1 MHRAQHVQST
11 RLRRRRRI
19 RPNRAL
25 QSSEKHPKSYDVE
38 EKQLKNSLHGLIGA
52 MQTVDTLIIGG
63 GAAGLQAALVMVRAR
78 RSVLVVD
85 SSTPRNRFA
94 HEIHGV
100 IALEGTPP
108 LEFQERGK
116 EQVRSYGVQIM
127 EATVD
132 SVTDND
138 RTLTVTLSNGDT
150 VAARS
155 IIVASGVD
163 DVHLPIPGLE
173 ENWGDTVLHCP
184 YCHGYEVADKNL
196 GVLCIGEFSL
206 QHAAIL
212 RQWSENITFF
222 TNGMELTEEQRSG
235 LTRRGMALVD
245 GPVTAFHNGKVLVGD
260 DDHAVDALF
269 YMPVPHP
276 HDEFLAD
283 LNLERHSPPSG
294 MGGSLIKVGPAG
306 ATSHPR
312 IWAVGNVVNPPAQ
325 VAVAMGEANAA
336 AIAVNAFLVEDDWI

>member
-1 MHRAQHVQST
+1 
-11 RLRRRRRI
+11 
-19 RPNRAL
+19 
-25 QSSEKHPKSYDVE
+25 
-38 EKQLKNSLHGLIGA
+38 

-78 RSVLVVD
+78 RSVLIVD

-108 LEFQERGK
+108 REFQERGK
-116 EQVRSYGVQIM
+116 EQLRSYGVDIM
-127 EATVD
+127 NATVE
-132 SVTDND
+132 SVSDND
-138 RTLTVTLSNGDT
+138 RTLTATLSSSDT
-150 VAARS
+150 VAARA
-155 IIVASGVD
+155 IIVASGVN
-163 DVHLPIPGLE
+163 DVHPDIPGLE

-184 YCHGYEVADKNL
+184 YCHGYEVADKKL
-196 GVLCIGEFSL
+196 GVLCIGEFSFH
-206 QHAAIL
+206 HAAVL
-212 RQWSENITFF
+212 RQWSKDITFF
-222 TNGMELTEEQRSG
+222 TNGMVLSEEQRAD
-235 LTRRGMALVD
+235 LTRRGIALVD
-245 GPVTAFHNGKVLVGD
+245 DPVTAFHDGKVLVGD

-325 VAVAMGEANAA
+325 VAMAMGEANAA

>member
-1 MHRAQHVQST
+1 
-11 RLRRRRRI
+11 
-19 RPNRAL
+19 
-25 QSSEKHPKSYDVE
+25 
-38 EKQLKNSLHGLIGA
+38 

-108 LEFQERGK
+108 REFQERGK
-116 EQVRSYGVQIM
+116 EQLRSYGAQIVN
-127 EATVD
+127 ATVD

-138 RTLTVTLSNGDT
+138 RTLTATLSNGET
-150 VAARS
+150 IAARS

-163 DVHLPIPGLE
+163 DEHPAIPGLE

-184 YCHGYEVADKNL
+184 YCHGYEVADKKL
-196 GVLCIGEFSL
+196 GVLCIGEFSFH
-206 QHAAIL
+206 HAAVL
-212 RQWSENITFF
+212 RQWSRDITFF
-222 TNGMELTEEQRSG
+222 TNGWELTEEQRSH

-245 GPVTAFHNGKVLVGD
+245 GPVTSFHDGKVLVGD
-260 DDHAVDALF
+260 DNHAVDALF
-269 YMPVPHP
+269 YMPIPHP

-306 ATSHPR
+306 ATSHAR

-325 VAVAMGEANAA
+325 VAMAMGEANAA

>member
-1 MHRAQHVQST
+1 
-11 RLRRRRRI
+11 
-19 RPNRAL
+19 
-25 QSSEKHPKSYDVE
+25 
-38 EKQLKNSLHGLIGA
+38 

-63 GAAGLQAALVMVRAR
+63 GAAGLQAALVMARAR
-78 RSVLVVD
+78 RNVLVVD
-85 SSTPRNRFA
+85 SATPRNRFA

-108 LEFQERGK
+108 LDFQEHGK
-116 EQVRSYGVQIM
+116 EHVRNYGVQIVK
-127 EATVD
+127 ATVD

-138 RTLTVTLSNGDT
+138 RTLTATLSNGDT

-163 DVHLPIPGLE
+163 DVHPAIPGLE
-173 ENWGDTVLHCP
+173 ENWGNTVLHCP

-212 RQWSENITFF
+212 RQWSQNITFF
-222 TNGMELTEEQRSG
+222 TNGMELTEQQRSH
-235 LTRRGMALVD
+235 LTRRGMVLVD
-245 GPVTAFHNGKVLVGD
+245 GPVTSFHDGKVQVGD

-269 YMPVPHP
+269 YMPIPHP

-306 ATSHPR
+306 ATSHAR

-325 VAVAMGEANAA
+325 VAMAMGEANAA

>member
-1 MHRAQHVQST
+1 
-11 RLRRRRRI
+11 
-19 RPNRAL
+19 
-25 QSSEKHPKSYDVE
+25 
-38 EKQLKNSLHGLIGA
+38 

-94 HEIHGV
+94 REIHGV

-108 LEFQERGK
+108 REFQERGK
-116 EQVRSYGVQIM
+116 EQLRSYGVDIVN
-127 EATVD
+127 ATVE

-138 RTLTVTLSNGDT
+138 RTLTATLSTGET
-150 VAARS
+150 IAARA

-163 DVHLPIPGLE
+163 DVHPDIPGLE

-184 YCHGYEVADKNL
+184 YCHGYEVADKKL

-212 RQWSENITFF
+212 RQWSGDITFF
-222 TNGMELTEEQRSG
+222 TNGWELTEEQRAG
-235 LTRRGMALVD
+235 LTRRGIALVD
-245 GPVTAFHNGKVLVGD
+245 APVTAFQDGKVLLGSGE
-260 DDHAVDALF
+260 HAVDALF

-312 IWAVGNVVNPPAQ
+312 VWAVGNVVNPPAQ

-336 AIAVNAFLVEDDWI
+336 AIAVNAFLIGEEWN

>member
-1 MHRAQHVQST
+1 
-11 RLRRRRRI
+11 
-19 RPNRAL
+19 
-25 QSSEKHPKSYDVE
+25 
-38 EKQLKNSLHGLIGA
+38 

-85 SSTPRNRFA
+85 STTPRNRFA

-116 EQVRSYGVQIM
+116 EQLRNYGVQIVNT
-127 EATVD
+127 TVD

-138 RTLTVTLSNGDT
+138 RTLTATLSNGET

-163 DVHLPIPGLE
+163 DVHSNIPGLE

-184 YCHGYEVADKNL
+184 YCHGFEVADKKL

-206 QHAAIL
+206 HHAALL
-212 RQWSENITFF
+212 RQWSKDITFF
-222 TNGMELTEEQRSG
+222 TNGMELTEEQRAD
-235 LTRRGMALVD
+235 LTRRGIALVD
-245 GPVTAFHNGKVLVGD
+245 GPVTAFQDGKVLVGSTT
-260 DDHAVDALF
+260 HAVDALF

-294 MGGSLIKVGPAG
+294 MGGSLIKTGLAG

>member
-1 MHRAQHVQST
+1 
-11 RLRRRRRI
+11 
-19 RPNRAL
+19 
-25 QSSEKHPKSYDVE
+25 
-38 EKQLKNSLHGLIGA
+38 

-63 GAAGLQAALVMVRAR
+63 GAAGLQAALVMARAR
-78 RSVLVVD
+78 RNVLVVD
-85 SSTPRNRFA
+85 SATPRNRFA

-108 LEFQERGK
+108 LDFQEHGK
-116 EQVRSYGVQIM
+116 EHVRNYGVQIVK
-127 EATVD
+127 ATVD

-138 RTLTVTLSNGDT
+138 RTLTATLSNGDT

-163 DVHLPIPGLE
+163 DVHPAIPGLE
-173 ENWGDTVLHCP
+173 ENWGNTVLHCP
-184 YCHGYEVADKNL
+184 YCHGYEVVDKHL

-212 RQWSENITFF
+212 RQWSQNITFF
-222 TNGMELTEEQRSG
+222 TNGMELNEQQRSG

-245 GPVTAFHNGKVLVGD
+245 GPVTSFHDGKVLVGD

-269 YMPVPHP
+269 YMPIPHP

-306 ATSHPR
+306 ATSHAR

-325 VAVAMGEANAA
+325 VAMAMGEANAA

>member
-1 MHRAQHVQST
+1 
-11 RLRRRRRI
+11 
-19 RPNRAL
+19 
-25 QSSEKHPKSYDVE
+25 
-38 EKQLKNSLHGLIGA
+38 

-94 HEIHGV
+94 REIHGV

-108 LEFQERGK
+108 REFQERGK
-116 EQVRSYGVQIM
+116 EQLRSYGVQIVK
-127 EATVD
+127 ATVD

-138 RTLTVTLSNGDT
+138 RTLTATLSNGDT

-163 DVHLPIPGLE
+163 DVHPAIPGLE
-173 ENWGDTVLHCP
+173 ENWGNTVLHCP
-184 YCHGYEVADKNL
+184 YCHGYEVADKHL

-212 RQWSENITFF
+212 RQWSQNITFF
-222 TNGMELTEEQRSG
+222 TNGMELNEQQRSH

-245 GPVTAFHNGKVLVGD
+245 GPITAFHDGKVQVGD

-269 YMPVPHP
+269 YMPIPRP

-306 ATSHPR
+306 ATSHAR

-325 VAVAMGEANAA
+325 VAMAMGEANAA

>member
-1 MHRAQHVQST
+1 
-11 RLRRRRRI
+11 
-19 RPNRAL
+19 
-25 QSSEKHPKSYDVE
+25 
-38 EKQLKNSLHGLIGA
+38 

-94 HEIHGV
+94 REIHGV

-108 LEFQERGK
+108 REFQERGK
-116 EQVRSYGVQIM
+116 EQLRSYGVEIVN
-127 EATVD
+127 ATVE

-138 RTLTVTLSNGDT
+138 RTLTATLSTGDT
-150 VAARS
+150 VAARA

-163 DVHLPIPGLE
+163 DVHPDIPGLE

-184 YCHGYEVADKNL
+184 YCHGYEVADKKL
-196 GVLCIGEFSL
+196 GVLCIGEFSFH
-206 QHAAIL
+206 HAAVL
-212 RQWSENITFF
+212 RQWSRDITFF
-222 TNGMELTEEQRSG
+222 TNGWELTEEQRAD
-235 LTRRGMALVD
+235 LTRRGMELVD
-245 GPVTAFHNGKVLVGD
+245 DPVTAFQDGKVLIGNDVHD
-260 DDHAVDALF
+260 VDALF

-312 IWAVGNVVNPPAQ
+312 VWAVGNVVNPPAQ

-336 AIAVNAFLVEDDWI
+336 AIAVNAFLIGEEWN

>member
-1 MHRAQHVQST
+1 
-11 RLRRRRRI
+11 
-19 RPNRAL
+19 
-25 QSSEKHPKSYDVE
+25 
-38 EKQLKNSLHGLIGA
+38 

-63 GAAGLQAALVMVRAR
+63 GAAGLQAALVMARAR
-78 RSVLVVD
+78 RNVLVVD
-85 SSTPRNRFA
+85 SATPRNRFA

-108 LEFQERGK
+108 LDFQEHGK
-116 EQVRSYGVQIM
+116 EHVRGYGVQIV

-138 RTLTVTLSNGDT
+138 RTLTATLSNGDT

-163 DVHLPIPGLE
+163 DVHPAIPGLE
-173 ENWGDTVLHCP
+173 ENWGNTVLHCP
-184 YCHGYEVADKNL
+184 YCHGYEVADKHL

-212 RQWSENITFF
+212 RQWSQNITFF
-222 TNGMELTEEQRSG
+222 TNGMELTEQQRSH

-245 GPVTAFHNGKVLVGD
+245 GSVTSFHDGKVQVGD

-269 YMPVPHP
+269 YMPIPHP

-306 ATSHPR
+306 ATSHAR

-325 VAVAMGEANAA
+325 VAMAMGEANAA

>member
-1 MHRAQHVQST
+1 
-11 RLRRRRRI
+11 
-19 RPNRAL
+19 
-25 QSSEKHPKSYDVE
+25 
-38 EKQLKNSLHGLIGA
+38 

-63 GAAGLQAALVMVRAR
+63 GAAGLQAALVMARAR
-78 RSVLVVD
+78 RNVLVVD
-85 SSTPRNRFA
+85 SATPRNRFA

-108 LEFQERGK
+108 LDFQEHGK
-116 EQVRSYGVQIM
+116 EQVRNYGVQIV

-138 RTLTVTLSNGDT
+138 RTLTATLSNGDT

-155 IIVASGVD
+155 IIVASGVE
-163 DVHLPIPGLE
+163 DVHPAIPGLE
-173 ENWGDTVLHCP
+173 ENWGNTVLHCP
-184 YCHGYEVADKNL
+184 YCHGYEVADKHL

-212 RQWSENITFF
+212 RQWSQNITFF
-222 TNGMELTEEQRSG
+222 TNGMELAEQQRSH

-245 GPVTAFHNGKVLVGD
+245 GSVTSFHDGKVLVGD

-269 YMPVPHP
+269 YMPIPHP

-306 ATSHPR
+306 ATSHAR

-325 VAVAMGEANAA
+325 VAMAMGEANAA

>member
-1 MHRAQHVQST
+1 
-11 RLRRRRRI
+11 
-19 RPNRAL
+19 
-25 QSSEKHPKSYDVE
+25 
-38 EKQLKNSLHGLIGA
+38 

-108 LEFQERGK
+108 REFQERGK
-116 EQVRSYGVQIM
+116 EQLRSYGVDIM
-127 EATVD
+127 NATVE

-138 RTLTVTLSNGDT
+138 RTLTATLSSGDT
-150 VAARS
+150 VAARA

-163 DVHLPIPGLE
+163 DVHPDIPGLE

-184 YCHGYEVADKNL
+184 YCHGYEVADKKL
-196 GVLCIGEFSL
+196 GVLCIGEFSFH
-206 QHAAIL
+206 HAAVL
-212 RQWSENITFF
+212 RQWSRDITFF
-222 TNGMELTEEQRSG
+222 TNGWELTEEQRAD
-235 LTRRGMALVD
+235 LARRGIALVD
-245 GPVTAFHNGKVLVGD
+245 APVTAFQDGKVLLGSGE
-260 DDHAVDALF
+260 HAVDALF

-276 HDEFLAD
+276 HDEFLLD

-294 MGGSLIKVGPAG
+294 MGGSLIKVGPAS

-336 AIAVNAFLVEDDWI
+336 AIAVNAFLVEDDWT

>member
-1 MHRAQHVQST
+1 
-11 RLRRRRRI
+11 
-19 RPNRAL
+19 
-25 QSSEKHPKSYDVE
+25 
-38 EKQLKNSLHGLIGA
+38 

-108 LEFQERGK
+108 REFQERGK
-116 EQVRSYGVQIM
+116 EQLRSYGAEIVN
-127 EATVD
+127 ATVD

-138 RTLTVTLSNGDT
+138 RTLTATLSNGDT
-150 VAARS
+150 VAARA

-163 DVHLPIPGLE
+163 DVHLDIPGLE

-184 YCHGYEVADKNL
+184 YCHGYEVADKKL
-196 GVLCIGEFSL
+196 GVLCIGEFSFH
-206 QHAAIL
+206 HAAVL
-212 RQWSENITFF
+212 RQWSKDITFF
-222 TNGMELTEEQRSG
+222 TNGMEVTDEQRAD
-235 LTRRGMALVD
+235 LTRRGIALID
-245 GPVTAFHNGKVLVGD
+245 GPVTAFRDGKVLLEND
-260 DDHAVDALF
+260 EHAVDALF
-269 YMPVPHP
+269 YMPIPRP

-283 LNLERHSPPSG
+283 LNLKRHSPPPA
-294 MGGSLIKVGPAG
+294 MGGSLIEADLTG

-312 IWAVGNVVNPPAQ
+312 VWAVGNVVNPGAQ
-325 VAVAMGEANAA
+325 VAMAMGQANAA
-336 AIAVNAFLVEDDWI
+336 AITVNGFLVEDDWI

>member
-1 MHRAQHVQST
+1 
-11 RLRRRRRI
+11 
-19 RPNRAL
+19 
-25 QSSEKHPKSYDVE
+25 
-38 EKQLKNSLHGLIGA
+38 

-63 GAAGLQAALVMVRAR
+63 GAAGLQAALVMARAR
-78 RSVLVVD
+78 RNVLVVD
-85 SSTPRNRFA
+85 SATPRNRFA

-116 EQVRSYGVQIM
+116 EQVRNYGVQIM
-127 EATVD
+127 EVTVD

-138 RTLTVTLSNGDT
+138 RTLTATLSNGDT

-163 DVHLPIPGLE
+163 DVHPAIPGLE
-173 ENWGDTVLHCP
+173 ENWGNTVLHCP
-184 YCHGYEVADKNL
+184 YCHGYEVADKHL

-212 RQWSENITFF
+212 RQWSQNITFF
-222 TNGMELTEEQRSG
+222 TNGMELNEQQRSH

-245 GPVTAFHNGKVLVGD
+245 GPVTAFHDGKVQVGD

-269 YMPVPHP
+269 YMPIPHP

-306 ATSHPR
+306 ATSHAR

-325 VAVAMGEANAA
+325 VAMAMGEANAA

>member
-1 MHRAQHVQST
+1 
-11 RLRRRRRI
+11 
-19 RPNRAL
+19 
-25 QSSEKHPKSYDVE
+25 
-38 EKQLKNSLHGLIGA
+38 

-94 HEIHGV
+94 REIHGV

-108 LEFQERGK
+108 REFQECGK
-116 EQVRSYGVQIM
+116 EQLRSYGVEIVN
-127 EATVD
+127 ATVE

-138 RTLTVTLSNGDT
+138 RTLTATLSSGDT

-155 IIVASGVD
+155 VIVASGVD
-163 DVHLPIPGLE
+163 DVHPDIPGLE

-184 YCHGYEVADKNL
+184 YCHGYEVADKKL
-196 GVLCIGEFSL
+196 GVLCIGEFSFH
-206 QHAAIL
+206 HAAVL
-212 RQWSENITFF
+212 RQWSKDITFF
-222 TNGMELTEEQRSG
+222 TNGMVLSEEQRTN

-245 GPVTAFHNGKVLVGD
+245 GPVTAFHDGKVLVGD
-260 DDHAVDALF
+260 DGHAVDALF
-269 YMPVPHP
+269 YMPIPHP

-283 LNLERHSPPSG
+283 LDLERHSPPSG
-294 MGGSLIKVGPAG
+294 MGGSLIKTGLAG

-325 VAVAMGEANAA
+325 VAMAMGEANAA

>member
-1 MHRAQHVQST
+1 
-11 RLRRRRRI
+11 
-19 RPNRAL
+19 
-25 QSSEKHPKSYDVE
+25 
-38 EKQLKNSLHGLIGA
+38 

-94 HEIHGV
+94 REIHGV

-108 LEFQERGK
+108 REFQERGK
-116 EQVRSYGVQIM
+116 EQLRSYGVDIVN
-127 EATVD
+127 ATVE

-138 RTLTVTLSNGDT
+138 RTLTATLSTGET
-150 VAARS
+150 IAARA

-163 DVHLPIPGLE
+163 DVHPDIPGLE

-184 YCHGYEVADKNL
+184 YCHGYEVADKKL

-212 RQWSENITFF
+212 RQWSGDITFF
-222 TNGMELTEEQRSG
+222 TNGWELTEEQRAG
-235 LTRRGMALVD
+235 LTRRGIALVD
-245 GPVTAFHNGKVLVGD
+245 APVTAFQDGKVLLGSGE
-260 DDHAVDALF
+260 HAVDALF

-312 IWAVGNVVNPPAQ
+312 VWAVGNVVNPPAQ

-336 AIAVNAFLVEDDWI
+336 AIAVNAFLIEDDWI

>member
-1 MHRAQHVQST
+1 
-11 RLRRRRRI
+11 
-19 RPNRAL
+19 
-25 QSSEKHPKSYDVE
+25 
-38 EKQLKNSLHGLIGA
+38 
-52 MQTVDTLIIGG
+52 MQTVDTLIIGS

-78 RSVLVVD
+78 RSVLIVD
-85 SSTPRNRFA
+85 STTPRNRFA

-116 EQVRSYGVQIM
+116 EQLRNYGVQIVNT
-127 EATVD
+127 TVD

-138 RTLTVTLSNGDT
+138 RTLTATLSNGDT

-163 DVHLPIPGLE
+163 DVHPNIPGLE
-173 ENWGDTVLHCP
+173 ENWADTVLHCP
-184 YCHGYEVADKNL
+184 YCHGFEVADKKL

-206 QHAAIL
+206 HHAALL
-212 RQWSENITFF
+212 RQWSKDITFF
-222 TNGMELTEEQRSG
+222 TNGMKLTEEQRAD
-235 LTRRGMALVD
+235 LTRRGIALVD
-245 GPVTAFHNGKVLVGD
+245 GPVTAFQDGKVLVGSTT
-260 DDHAVDALF
+260 HAVDALF

-283 LNLERHSPPSG
+283 LNLDRHSPPSG
-294 MGGSLIKVGPAG
+294 MGGSLIKTGLAG

>member
-1 MHRAQHVQST
+1 
-11 RLRRRRRI
+11 
-19 RPNRAL
+19 
-25 QSSEKHPKSYDVE
+25 
-38 EKQLKNSLHGLIGA
+38 
-52 MQTVDTLIIGG
+52 MQAVDTLIIGG

-78 RSVLVVD
+78 RSVLIVD

-94 HEIHGV
+94 EEIHGV

-108 LEFQERGK
+108 LDFQERGK
-116 EQVRSYGVQIM
+116 EQLRNYGAQIVN
-127 EATVD
+127 ATVD
-132 SVTDND
+132 AVTDND
-138 RTLTVTLSNGDT
+138 RTLTATLSNGET
-150 VAARS
+150 VVARS

-163 DVHLPIPGLE
+163 DVHPAIPGLE
-173 ENWGDTVLHCP
+173 ENWGNTVLHCP
-184 YCHGYEVADKNL
+184 YCHGFEVADKKL

-212 RQWSENITFF
+212 RQWSQNITFF
-222 TNGMELTEEQRSG
+222 TNGMELTEQQRSN

-245 GPVTAFHNGKVLVGD
+245 GPVTAFHDGKVQVGD
-260 DDHAVDALF
+260 DSHAVDALF

>member
-1 MHRAQHVQST
+1 
-11 RLRRRRRI
+11 
-19 RPNRAL
+19 
-25 QSSEKHPKSYDVE
+25 
-38 EKQLKNSLHGLIGA
+38 

-63 GAAGLQAALVMVRAR
+63 GAAGLQAALVMARAR
-78 RSVLVVD
+78 RNVLVVD
-85 SSTPRNRFA
+85 SATPRNRFA

-108 LEFQERGK
+108 LEFQEHGK
-116 EQVRSYGVQIM
+116 EHVRGYGVQIV

-138 RTLTVTLSNGDT
+138 RTLTATLSNGDT

-163 DVHLPIPGLE
+163 DVHPAIPGLE
-173 ENWGDTVLHCP
+173 ENWGNTVLHCP
-184 YCHGYEVADKNL
+184 YCHGYEVADKHL

-212 RQWSENITFF
+212 RQWSQNITFL
-222 TNGMELTEEQRSG
+222 TNGMELNEQQRSH

-245 GPVTAFHNGKVLVGD
+245 GPVTSFHDGKVLVGD

-269 YMPVPHP
+269 YMPIPHP

-306 ATSHPR
+306 ATSHAR

-325 VAVAMGEANAA
+325 VAMAMGEANAA

>member
-1 MHRAQHVQST
+1 
-11 RLRRRRRI
+11 
-19 RPNRAL
+19 
-25 QSSEKHPKSYDVE
+25 
-38 EKQLKNSLHGLIGA
+38 

-78 RSVLVVD
+78 RSVLIVD

-116 EQVRSYGVQIM
+116 KQLRNYGVKIVN
-127 EATVD
+127 ATVD
-132 SVTDND
+132 AVTDND
-138 RTLTVTLSNGDT
+138 RTLTATLSNGET
-150 VAARS
+150 VVARS
-155 IIVASGVD
+155 IIVASGVED
-163 DVHLPIPGLE
+163 DHPGIPGLK

-184 YCHGYEVADKNL
+184 YCHGFEVADKKL

-206 QHAAIL
+206 HHAAL
-212 RQWSENITFF
+212 LGQWSKDITFF
-222 TNGMELTEEQRSG
+222 TNGMELTEEQRAD

-245 GPVTAFHNGKVLVGD
+245 GPVTAFQDGKVLLESD
-260 DDHAVDALF
+260 EHAVDALF
-269 YMPVPHP
+269 YMPIPRP

-283 LNLERHSPPSG
+283 LNLERHSPPPA
-294 MGGSLIKVGPAG
+294 MGGSLIEADLTG

-312 IWAVGNVVNPPAQ
+312 VWAVGNVVNPGAQ
-325 VAVAMGEANAA
+325 VAMAMGQANAA
-336 AIAVNAFLVEDDWI
+336 AITVNGFLVEDDWI

>member
-1 MHRAQHVQST
+1 
-11 RLRRRRRI
+11 
-19 RPNRAL
+19 
-25 QSSEKHPKSYDVE
+25 
-38 EKQLKNSLHGLIGA
+38 

-63 GAAGLQAALVMVRAR
+63 GAAGLQAALVMARAR
-78 RSVLVVD
+78 RNVLVVD
-85 SSTPRNRFA
+85 SATPRNRFA

-108 LEFQERGK
+108 LDFQEHGK
-116 EQVRSYGVQIM
+116 EHVRNYGVQIVKV
-127 EATVD
+127 TVD

-138 RTLTVTLSNGDT
+138 RTLTATLSNGDT

-163 DVHLPIPGLE
+163 DVHPAIPGLE
-173 ENWGDTVLHCP
+173 ENWGNTVLHCP
-184 YCHGYEVADKNL
+184 YCHGYEVADKHL

-212 RQWSENITFF
+212 RQWSQNITFF
-222 TNGMELTEEQRSG
+222 TNGMELNEQQRSH

-245 GPVTAFHNGKVLVGD
+245 GPITAFHDGKVQVGD

-306 ATSHPR
+306 ATSHAR

-325 VAVAMGEANAA
+325 VAMAMGEANAA
-336 AIAVNAFLVEDDWI
+336 AIAVNTFLVEDDWI

>member
-1 MHRAQHVQST
+1 
-11 RLRRRRRI
+11 
-19 RPNRAL
+19 
-25 QSSEKHPKSYDVE
+25 
-38 EKQLKNSLHGLIGA
+38 

-78 RSVLVVD
+78 RSVLIVD
-85 SSTPRNRFA
+85 SATPRNRFA

-116 EQVRSYGVQIM
+116 EQLRSYGAQIVN
-127 EATVD
+127 ATVD

-138 RTLTVTLSNGDT
+138 RTLTATLSNGET
-150 VAARS
+150 IAARS

-163 DVHLPIPGLE
+163 DEHPAIPGLQ
-173 ENWGDTVLHCP
+173 ENWGNTVLHCP
-184 YCHGYEVADKNL
+184 YCHGYEVADKKL
-196 GVLCIGEFSL
+196 GVLYIGEFSL
-206 QHAAIL
+206 HHAAVL
-212 RQWSENITFF
+212 RQWSKDITFF
-222 TNGMELTEEQRSG
+222 TNGMEFTDEQRAD
-235 LTRRGMALVD
+235 LTRRGIALID
-245 GPVTAFHNGKVLVGD
+245 DPVTAFQDGKVLLESD
-260 DDHAVDALF
+260 EHAVDALF
-269 YMPVPHP
+269 YMPIPRP

-283 LNLERHSPPSG
+283 LNLQRHSPPSG
-294 MGGSLIKVGPAG
+294 MGGSLIKTGLAG

-325 VAVAMGEANAA
+325 VAMAMGEANAA

>member
-1 MHRAQHVQST
+1 M
-11 RLRRRRRI
+11 
-19 RPNRAL
+19 
-25 QSSEKHPKSYDVE
+25 
-38 EKQLKNSLHGLIGA
+38 
-52 MQTVDTLIIGG
+52 
-63 GAAGLQAALVMVRAR
+63 
-78 RSVLVVD
+78 
-85 SSTPRNRFA
+85 
-94 HEIHGV
+94 
-100 IALEGTPP
+100 
-108 LEFQERGK
+108 RG
-116 EQVRSYGVQIM
+116 YGVQIV
-127 EATVD
+127 EVTVD

-138 RTLTVTLSNGDT
+138 RTLTATLSNGDT

-163 DVHLPIPGLE
+163 DVHPAIPGLE
-173 ENWGDTVLHCP
+173 ENWGNTVLHCP
-184 YCHGYEVADKNL
+184 YCHGYEVADKHL

-212 RQWSENITFF
+212 RQWSQNITFF
-222 TNGMELTEEQRSG
+222 TNGMELTEQQRSH

-245 GPVTAFHNGKVLVGD
+245 GPVTSFHDGKVQVGD

-269 YMPVPHP
+269 YMPIPHP

-306 ATSHPR
+306 ATSHAR

-325 VAVAMGEANAA
+325 VAMAMGEANAA

>member
-1 MHRAQHVQST
+1 
-11 RLRRRRRI
+11 
-19 RPNRAL
+19 
-25 QSSEKHPKSYDVE
+25 
-38 EKQLKNSLHGLIGA
+38 
-52 MQTVDTLIIGG
+52 
-63 GAAGLQAALVMVRAR
+63 MVRAR

-108 LEFQERGK
+108 REFQERGK
-116 EQVRSYGVQIM
+116 EQLRSYGAEIVN
-127 EATVD
+127 ATVD

-138 RTLTVTLSNGDT
+138 RTLTATLSNGDT
-150 VAARS
+150 VAARA

-163 DVHLPIPGLE
+163 DVHLDIPGLE

-184 YCHGYEVADKNL
+184 YCHGYEVADKKL

-212 RQWSENITFF
+212 RQWSGDITFF
-222 TNGMELTEEQRSG
+222 TNGWELTEEQRAG
-235 LTRRGMALVD
+235 LTRRGMALID
-245 GPVTAFHNGKVLVGD
+245 GPVTAFRDGKVLVGD

-294 MGGSLIKVGPAG
+294 MGGSLIKAGPAG

-325 VAVAMGEANAA
+325 VAMAMGEANAA

>member
-1 MHRAQHVQST
+1 
-11 RLRRRRRI
+11 
-19 RPNRAL
+19 
-25 QSSEKHPKSYDVE
+25 
-38 EKQLKNSLHGLIGA
+38 

-63 GAAGLQAALVMVRAR
+63 GAAGLQAALVMARAR
-78 RSVLVVD
+78 RNVLVVD
-85 SSTPRNRFA
+85 SATPRNRFA

-108 LEFQERGK
+108 LDFQEHGK
-116 EQVRSYGVQIM
+116 EHVRGYGVQIV

-138 RTLTVTLSNGDT
+138 RTLTATLSNGDT

-163 DVHLPIPGLE
+163 DVHPAIPGLE
-173 ENWGDTVLHCP
+173 ENWGNTVLHCP
-184 YCHGYEVADKNL
+184 YCHGYEVADKHL

-212 RQWSENITFF
+212 RQWSQNITFF
-222 TNGMELTEEQRSG
+222 TNGMELNEQQRSG

-245 GPVTAFHNGKVLVGD
+245 GPVTSFHDGKVLVED

-269 YMPVPHP
+269 YMPIPHP

-306 ATSHPR
+306 ATSHAR

-325 VAVAMGEANAA
+325 VAMAMGEANAA

>member
-1 MHRAQHVQST
+1 
-11 RLRRRRRI
+11 
-19 RPNRAL
+19 
-25 QSSEKHPKSYDVE
+25 
-38 EKQLKNSLHGLIGA
+38 

-85 SSTPRNRFA
+85 SATPRNRFA

-108 LEFQERGK
+108 LDFQEHGK
-116 EQVRSYGVQIM
+116 EHVRNYGVQIVKV
-127 EATVD
+127 TVD

-138 RTLTVTLSNGDT
+138 RTLTATLSNGDT

-163 DVHLPIPGLE
+163 DVHPAIPGLE
-173 ENWGDTVLHCP
+173 ENWGNTVLHCP
-184 YCHGYEVADKNL
+184 YCHGYEVADKHL

-212 RQWSENITFF
+212 RQWSQNITFF
-222 TNGMELTEEQRSG
+222 TNGMELNEQQRSH

-245 GPVTAFHNGKVLVGD
+245 GPITAFHDGKVQVGD

-269 YMPVPHP
+269 YMPIPHP

-306 ATSHPR
+306 ATSHAR

-325 VAVAMGEANAA
+325 VAMAMGEANAA

>member
-1 MHRAQHVQST
+1 
-11 RLRRRRRI
+11 
-19 RPNRAL
+19 
-25 QSSEKHPKSYDVE
+25 
-38 EKQLKNSLHGLIGA
+38 
-52 MQTVDTLIIGG
+52 MQAVDPLIIGG
-63 GAAGLQAALVMVRAR
+63 GAAGLQAALVMARAR
-78 RSVLVVD
+78 RNVLVVD
-85 SSTPRNRFA
+85 SATPRNRFA

-108 LEFQERGK
+108 LEFQEHGK
-116 EQVRSYGVQIM
+116 EHVRGYGVQIV
-127 EATVD
+127 EVTVD

-138 RTLTVTLSNGDT
+138 RTLTATLSNGDT

-163 DVHLPIPGLE
+163 DVHPAIPGLE
-173 ENWGDTVLHCP
+173 ENWGNTVLHCP
-184 YCHGYEVADKNL
+184 YCHGYEVADKHL

-212 RQWSENITFF
+212 RQWSQNITFF
-222 TNGMELTEEQRSG
+222 TNGMELNEQQRSH

-245 GPVTAFHNGKVLVGD
+245 GPVTAFHDGKVQVGD

-269 YMPVPHP
+269 YMPIPHP

-306 ATSHPR
+306 ATSHAR

-325 VAVAMGEANAA
+325 VAMAMGEANAA

>member
-1 MHRAQHVQST
+1 
-11 RLRRRRRI
+11 
-19 RPNRAL
+19 
-25 QSSEKHPKSYDVE
+25 
-38 EKQLKNSLHGLIGA
+38 

-108 LEFQERGK
+108 REFQERGK
-116 EQVRSYGVQIM
+116 EQVRSYGVEIVN
-127 EATVD
+127 ATVE

-138 RTLTVTLSNGDT
+138 RSLTATLSSGDT

-184 YCHGYEVADKNL
+184 YCHGYEVADKKL

-212 RQWSENITFF
+212 RQWSGDITFF
-222 TNGMELTEEQRSG
+222 TNGWELTEEQRAG
-235 LTRRGMALVD
+235 LTRRGIALVD
-245 GPVTAFHNGKVLVGD
+245 APVTAFQDGKVLLGSGE
-260 DDHAVDALF
+260 HAVDALF

-283 LNLERHSPPSG
+283 LDLERHSPPSG

-325 VAVAMGEANAA
+325 VAMAMGEANAA

>member
-1 MHRAQHVQST
+1 
-11 RLRRRRRI
+11 
-19 RPNRAL
+19 
-25 QSSEKHPKSYDVE
+25 
-38 EKQLKNSLHGLIGA
+38 
-52 MQTVDTLIIGG
+52 MQTIDTLIIGG

-85 SSTPRNRFA
+85 STTPRNRFA

-116 EQVRSYGVQIM
+116 EQLRNYGVQIVNT
-127 EATVD
+127 TVD

-138 RTLTVTLSNGDT
+138 RALTATLSNGDT

-155 IIVASGVD
+155 IIVASGVE
-163 DVHLPIPGLE
+163 DVHPNIPGLK

-184 YCHGYEVADKNL
+184 YCHGFEVADKKL

-206 QHAAIL
+206 HHAALL
-212 RQWSENITFF
+212 RQWSKDITFF
-222 TNGMELTEEQRSG
+222 TNGMKLTEEQRAD
-235 LTRRGMALVD
+235 LTRRGIALVD
-245 GPVTAFHNGKVLVGD
+245 GPVTAFQDGKVLVGSTT
-260 DDHAVDALF
+260 HAVDALF

-294 MGGSLIKVGPAG
+294 MGGSLIKTGLAG
-306 ATSHPR
+306 ATNHPR

>member
-1 MHRAQHVQST
+1 
-11 RLRRRRRI
+11 
-19 RPNRAL
+19 
-25 QSSEKHPKSYDVE
+25 
-38 EKQLKNSLHGLIGA
+38 

-85 SSTPRNRFA
+85 SATPRNRFA

-116 EQVRSYGVQIM
+116 EHVRNYGVQIVK
-127 EATVD
+127 ATVD

-138 RTLTVTLSNGDT
+138 RTLTATLSNGDT

-155 IIVASGVD
+155 IIVASGVE
-163 DVHLPIPGLE
+163 DVHPAIPGLE
-173 ENWGDTVLHCP
+173 ENWGNTVLHCP

-212 RQWSENITFF
+212 RQWSQNITFF
-222 TNGMELTEEQRSG
+222 TNGMELNEQQRSH

-245 GPVTAFHNGKVLVGD
+245 GPITAFHDGKVQVGD

-269 YMPVPHP
+269 YMPIPHP

-306 ATSHPR
+306 ATSHAR

-325 VAVAMGEANAA
+325 VAMAMGEANAA

>member
-1 MHRAQHVQST
+1 
-11 RLRRRRRI
+11 
-19 RPNRAL
+19 
-25 QSSEKHPKSYDVE
+25 
-38 EKQLKNSLHGLIGA
+38 

-108 LEFQERGK
+108 REFQERGK
-116 EQVRSYGVQIM
+116 EQLRSYGAQIVN
-127 EATVD
+127 ATVD

-138 RTLTVTLSNGDT
+138 RTLTATLSNGET
-150 VAARS
+150 IAARS

-163 DVHLPIPGLE
+163 DVHLDIPGLK

-184 YCHGYEVADKNL
+184 YCHGYEVADKKL

-212 RQWSENITFF
+212 RQWSRDITFF
-222 TNGMELTEEQRSG
+222 TNGMELTEEQSSG

-245 GPVTAFHNGKVLVGD
+245 GPVTAFHDGKVLVGD
-260 DDHAVDALF
+260 DGHAVDALF
-269 YMPVPHP
+269 YMPIPHP

-283 LNLERHSPPSG
+283 LDLERHSPPSG
-294 MGGSLIKVGPAG
+294 MGGSLIKTGLAG

-312 IWAVGNVVNPPAQ
+312 VWAVGNVVNPPAQ

>member
-1 MHRAQHVQST
+1 
-11 RLRRRRRI
+11 
-19 RPNRAL
+19 
-25 QSSEKHPKSYDVE
+25 
-38 EKQLKNSLHGLIGA
+38 

-63 GAAGLQAALVMVRAR
+63 GAAGLQAALVMARAR
-78 RSVLVVD
+78 RNVLVVD
-85 SSTPRNRFA
+85 SATPRNRFA

-108 LEFQERGK
+108 LEFQEHGK
-116 EQVRSYGVQIM
+116 EHVRGYGVQIVK
-127 EATVD
+127 ATVD

-138 RTLTVTLSNGDT
+138 RTLTATLSNGDT

-163 DVHLPIPGLE
+163 DVHPDIPGLK

-184 YCHGYEVADKNL
+184 YCHGYEVADKKL

-212 RQWSENITFF
+212 RQWSQNITFF
-222 TNGMELTEEQRSG
+222 TNGWELTEEQRSG
-235 LTRRGMALVD
+235 LTRRDMALVD
-245 GPVTAFHNGKVLVGD
+245 GPVTAFHDGKVQVGD

-269 YMPVPHP
+269 YMPIPHP

-283 LNLERHSPPSG
+283 LNLKRHSPPPA
-294 MGGSLIKVGPAG
+294 MGGSLIEADLTG

-312 IWAVGNVVNPPAQ
+312 VWAVGNVVNPGAQ
-325 VAVAMGEANAA
+325 VAMAMGQANAA
-336 AIAVNAFLVEDDWI
+336 AITVNGFLVEDDWI

>member
-1 MHRAQHVQST
+1 
-11 RLRRRRRI
+11 
-19 RPNRAL
+19 
-25 QSSEKHPKSYDVE
+25 
-38 EKQLKNSLHGLIGA
+38 

-116 EQVRSYGVQIM
+116 EQLRSYGVTIAN
-127 EATVD
+127 ATVD

-138 RTLTVTLSNGDT
+138 RTLTATLSNGET

-163 DVHLPIPGLE
+163 DVHPNIPGLE

-184 YCHGYEVADKNL
+184 YCHGFEVADKKL

-206 QHAAIL
+206 HHAALL
-212 RQWSENITFF
+212 RQWSKDITFF
-222 TNGMELTEEQRSG
+222 TNGMELTEEQRAD
-235 LTRRGMALVD
+235 LTRRGIALVD
-245 GPVTAFHNGKVLVGD
+245 GPVTSFQDGKVLVGD
-260 DDHAVDALF
+260 SEHAVDALF
-269 YMPVPHP
+269 YMPIPRP
-276 HDEFLAD
+276 HDEFLTD
-283 LNLERHSPPSG
+283 LNLKRRSPPAA

-306 ATSHPR
+306 VTSHPR

-336 AIAVNAFLVEDDWI
+336 AIAVNAFLVEDDWT

>member
-1 MHRAQHVQST
+1 
-11 RLRRRRRI
+11 
-19 RPNRAL
+19 
-25 QSSEKHPKSYDVE
+25 
-38 EKQLKNSLHGLIGA
+38 
-52 MQTVDTLIIGG
+52 MQTVDTLIIGS

-78 RSVLVVD
+78 RSVPVVD
-85 SSTPRNRFA
+85 STTPRNRFA

-116 EQVRSYGVQIM
+116 EQLRNYGVQIVNT
-127 EATVD
+127 TVD

-138 RTLTVTLSNGDT
+138 RTLTATLSNGDT

-163 DVHLPIPGLE
+163 DVHPNIPGLE
-173 ENWGDTVLHCP
+173 ENWADTVLHCP
-184 YCHGYEVADKNL
+184 YCHGFEVADKKL

-206 QHAAIL
+206 HHAALL
-212 RQWSENITFF
+212 RQWSKDITFF
-222 TNGMELTEEQRSG
+222 TNGMKLTEEQRAD
-235 LTRRGMALVD
+235 LTRRGIALVD
-245 GPVTAFHNGKVLVGD
+245 GPVTAFQDGKVLVGSTT
-260 DDHAVDALF
+260 HAVDALF

-283 LNLERHSPPSG
+283 LNLDRHSPPSG
-294 MGGSLIKVGPAG
+294 MGGSLIKTGLAG

>member
-1 MHRAQHVQST
+1 
-11 RLRRRRRI
+11 
-19 RPNRAL
+19 
-25 QSSEKHPKSYDVE
+25 
-38 EKQLKNSLHGLIGA
+38 
-52 MQTVDTLIIGG
+52 MQTIDTLIIGG
-63 GAAGLQAALVMVRAR
+63 GAAGLQAALVTVRAR

-85 SSTPRNRFA
+85 STTPRNRFA

-116 EQVRSYGVQIM
+116 EQLRNYGVQIVNT
-127 EATVD
+127 TVD

-138 RTLTVTLSNGDT
+138 RALTATLSNGDT

-155 IIVASGVD
+155 IIVASGVE
-163 DVHLPIPGLE
+163 DVHPNIPGLK

-184 YCHGYEVADKNL
+184 YCHGFEVADKKL

-206 QHAAIL
+206 HHAALL
-212 RQWSENITFF
+212 RQWSKDITFF
-222 TNGMELTEEQRSG
+222 TNGMKLTEEQRAD
-235 LTRRGMALVD
+235 LTRRGIALVD
-245 GPVTAFHNGKVLVGD
+245 GPVTAFQDGKVLVGSTT
-260 DDHAVDALF
+260 HAVDALF

-294 MGGSLIKVGPAG
+294 MGGSLIKTGLAG
-306 ATSHPR
+306 ATNHPR
-312 IWAVGNVVNPPAQ
+312 IWAVGNVVRSR
-325 VAVAMGEANAA
+325 
-336 AIAVNAFLVEDDWI
+336 

>member
-1 MHRAQHVQST
+1 
-11 RLRRRRRI
+11 
-19 RPNRAL
+19 
-25 QSSEKHPKSYDVE
+25 
-38 EKQLKNSLHGLIGA
+38 

-85 SSTPRNRFA
+85 STTPRNRFA

-116 EQVRSYGVQIM
+116 EQLRSYGAQIVN
-127 EATVD
+127 ATVD
-132 SVTDND
+132 SITDND
-138 RTLTVTLSNGDT
+138 RTLTATLSNGDT

-155 IIVASGVD
+155 IIVASGID
-163 DVHLPIPGLE
+163 DQLPSIPGIQ
-173 ENWGDTVLHCP
+173 ENWGRTVLHCP
-184 YCHGYEVADKNL
+184 YCHGYEVSDKKL
-196 GVLCIGEFSL
+196 GVLSQGEFAPF
-206 QHAAIL
+206 QAMMV
-212 RQWSENITFF
+212 RQWSADITLFS
-222 TNGMELTEEQRSG
+222 NGIELEDDMREE
-235 LTRRGMALVD
+235 LARRAITVQD
-245 GPVTAFHNGKVLVGD
+245 GEVTAFQEHTVHIATGTGSTE
-260 DDHAVDALF
+260 HQVDALF
-269 YMPVPHP
+269 LMPVPHP
-276 HDEFLAD
+276 HDEFLAE
-283 LNLERHSPPSG
+283 LSLERHSPPAA
-294 MGGSLIKVGPAG
+294 MGGTVIKVGESG